1 MMTDAFVPPGR
12 PCHGF
17 GASDRHASRRAE
29 LRVAGPFEARRIGPL
44 PTPLRIHDLSAGGCL
59 IECYYDVP
67 VGRRIALHVDLPG
80 EGWITLDAETVHLRD
95 SFGFAVRFVN
105 LSEANRARIERTIER
120 LLVERSH
127 PNGGWTFG
135 ES

>member
-1 MMTDAFVPPGR
+1 MTDAFVPPGR
-12 PCHGF
+12 PFHGP
-17 GASDRHASRRAE
+17 GGSDREPSRRNE
-29 LRVAGPFEARRIGPL
+29 LRVAGPFDARRIGPL

-67 VGRRIALHVDLPG
+67 VGKRMSLQIELPG
-80 EGWITLDAETVHLRD
+80 EGWITLDAETVYLRD

-105 LSEANRARIERTIER
+105 LSTANRARIERTIER
-120 LLVERSH
+120 LLIERSR
-127 PNGGWTFG
+127 PNGGWTIG

>member
-1 MMTDAFVPPGR
+1 MTDAFVPPGR
-12 PCHGF
+12 PSLDYG
-17 GASDRHASRRAE
+17 GSDRQPSRRSE
-29 LRVAGPFEARRIGPL
+29 LRVAGPFAGRRIGPL

-59 IECYYDVP
+59 VECYYDVA
-67 VGRRIALHVDLPG
+67 VGRRIPLPIELPG

-105 LSEANRARIERTIER
+105 LSAANRARIERTIER
-120 LLVERSH
+120 LLVERSRA
-127 PNGGWTFG
+127 NGGWTCG